1 MSDQYA
7 NYVIQFILGM
17 NDFDINKKIAKIF
30 VTNMRFLSKQK
41 FSSNVIE
48 KVCFYFKEKHLF

>member
-7 NYVIQFILGM
+7 NYVIQFILSL
-17 NDFDINKKIAKIF
+17 NNHSINKIIAQIF
-30 VTNMRFLSKQK
+30 IPNIIFLSKQK

-48 KVCFYFKEKHLF
+48 KVIINLILVF

>member
-7 NYVIQFILGM
+7 NYLIQFILSL
-17 NDFDINKKIAKIF
+17 NDYHINKIIAQIF
-30 VTNMRFLSKQK
+30 IPNIRFLSKQK

-48 KVCFYFKEKHLF
+48 KVIKLFYNLVF